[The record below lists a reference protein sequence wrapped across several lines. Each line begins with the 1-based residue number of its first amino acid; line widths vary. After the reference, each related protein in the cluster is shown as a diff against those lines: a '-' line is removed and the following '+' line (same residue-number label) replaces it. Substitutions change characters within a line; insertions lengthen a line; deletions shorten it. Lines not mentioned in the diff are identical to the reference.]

1 MIRTALAPEERFP
14 ADRSVIISSVEVLSM
29 AVTYVEPLRKHLK
42 KKKECLTGSLAAC
55 TVN

>member
-42 KKKECLTGSLAAC
+42 KKKRNA
-55 TVN
+55 